1 MLSAN
6 FGVTFVVET
15 LNFIESGA
23 SASDSEPEED
33 ASSKSKRTRCS
44 GLFLV
49 ISIISGFVSLTFFED
64 SSSALGTI
72 LLLLVVVALELLISF
87 QMSSSD
93 RNLVR
98 LNILSILHS
107 IFMFS

>member
-6 FGVTFVVET
+6 FGVTFVVEN
-15 LNFIESGA
+15 LNFKESGV
-23 SASDSEPEED
+23 SGSDSEPEED

-44 GLFLV
+44 GLFLLF
-49 ISIISGFVSLTFFED
+49 SFISGFVSLTFFED
-64 SSSALGTI
+64 SSSALGII
-72 LLLLVVVALELLISF
+72 LLLFVADALEVLISF

-98 LNILSILHS
+98 LNILINISIS
-107 IFMFS
+107 F